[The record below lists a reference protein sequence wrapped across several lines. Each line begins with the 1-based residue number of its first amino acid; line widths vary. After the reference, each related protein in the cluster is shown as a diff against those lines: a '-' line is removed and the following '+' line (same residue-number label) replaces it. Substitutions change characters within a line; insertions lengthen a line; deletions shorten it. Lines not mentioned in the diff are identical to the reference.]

1 MSLIMS
7 TDFYELLKIY
17 NMIQRVQSLWL
28 LAAVA
33 VMAVF
38 CVLPFGSVA
47 GKAIEVASD
56 IFVLVP
62 ALVSALLCLV
72 AIFLYRS
79 HGRQKAVIV
88 ASMAFAIISEA
99 FALVALLLANLSSLS
114 WTLLLPPA
122 AVVAQIAAWRG
133 VNADQRLLRS
143 YDRLR

>member
-1 MSLIMS
+1 
-7 TDFYELLKIY
+7 
-17 NMIQRVQSLWL
+17 MIQRVQSLWL

-38 CVLPFGSVA
+38 CFLPFGSVA
-47 GKAIEVASD
+47 GKAVEVASD

-88 ASMAFAIISEA
+88 ASMAFALISEA
-99 FALVALLLANLSSLS
+99 FALVALLFADLSSLS
-114 WTLLLPPA
+114 WALLLPPA
-122 AVVAQIAAWRG
+122 SVVAQIAAWRG

>member
-1 MSLIMS
+1 
-7 TDFYELLKIY
+7 
-17 NMIQRVQSLWL
+17 MIQRVQSLWL

-99 FALVALLLANLSSLS
+99 FALVALLLADLSSLS
-114 WTLLLPPA
+114 WALLLPPA

>member
-1 MSLIMS
+1 M
-7 TDFYELLKIY
+7 IY

-99 FALVALLLANLSSLS
+99 FALVGVHVADGAGFSSLS

>member
-1 MSLIMS
+1 
-7 TDFYELLKIY
+7 
-17 NMIQRVQSLWL
+17 MIQRVQSLWL

-38 CVLPFGSVA
+38 CFLPFGSVA
-47 GKAIEVASD
+47 GKAVEVASD

-88 ASMAFAIISEA
+88 ASMAFALISEA
-99 FALVALLLANLSSLS
+99 FALVALLFADLSSLS
-114 WTLLLPPA
+114 WALLLPPA

-133 VNADQRLLRS
+133 VSADQRLLRS

>member
-1 MSLIMS
+1 
-7 TDFYELLKIY
+7 
-17 NMIQRVQSLWL
+17 MIQRVQSLWL

>member
-1 MSLIMS
+1 
-7 TDFYELLKIY
+7 
-17 NMIQRVQSLWL
+17 MIQRVQSLWL

-38 CVLPFGSVA
+38 CFLPFGSVA
-47 GKAIEVASD
+47 GKAVEVASD

-88 ASMAFAIISEA
+88 ASMAFALISEA
-99 FALVALLLANLSSLS
+99 FALVALLFADLSSLS

-133 VNADQRLLRS
+133 VSADQRLLRS

>member
-1 MSLIMS
+1 
-7 TDFYELLKIY
+7 
-17 NMIQRVQSLWL
+17 
-28 LAAVA
+28 
-33 VMAVF
+33 MAVF
-38 CVLPFGSVA
+38 CFLPFGSVA
-47 GKAIEVASD
+47 GKAVEVASD

-62 ALVSALLCLV
+62 ALVSALLCLM

-88 ASMAFAIISEA
+88 ASMAFALISEA
-99 FALVALLLANLSSLS
+99 FALVALLFADLSSLS

-133 VNADQRLLRS
+133 VSADQRLLRS

>member
-1 MSLIMS
+1 
-7 TDFYELLKIY
+7 
-17 NMIQRVQSLWL
+17 MIQRVQSLWL

-38 CVLPFGSVA
+38 CFLPFGSVA
-47 GKAIEVASD
+47 GKAVEVASD

-79 HGRQKAVIV
+79 LGRQKAVIV
-88 ASMAFAIISEA
+88 ASMAFALISEA
-99 FALVALLLANLSSLS
+99 FALVALLFADLSSLS
-114 WTLLLPPA
+114 WALLLPPA

-133 VNADQRLLRS
+133 VSADQRLLRS